1 MAQRQFRSDD
11 TSKWMEGFGN
21 GLDGDLTISSNT
33 TEAPIDSS
41 CSGTAGSYSLTA
53 TNASFAAGQLIL
65 IHKTRGNTTVTA
77 GSWELNK
84 ISSYVAGTITTTYP
98 LIYSYNDSGA
108 DQSQV
113 RVMKQYNNVTINNGI
128 TYTSKSWDKNVG
140 GIMAFFAKGTVSGVT
155 GGVIN
160 LNGNNANA
168 DGSGASGGA
177 STVGIGFQGGNGY
190 QGQAQAQAGE
200 GTAGDLV
207 QQLGANGNGGGGS
220 KANTGTNA
228 GGAGAAGGN
237 GTAGANGKSTS
248 GNGGSYGTG
257 GSAVGS
263 ASLVTMV
270 FGGGGGGGGNGATE
284 GNGANG
290 GGSGA
295 GIALIISNNIDLSGL
310 TINSK
315 GGTGSTGFRGGGGGA
330 GGSVLL
336 KCKTATLGTNKIVA
350 TGGNAGGNSTAGG
363 DGRIHI
369 DYKTSYTGTTNPTLD
384 ATNDT
389 QLDYPSSGGKFLY
402 NFV

>member
-11 TSKWMEGFGN
+11 TSKWLEGFGN
-21 GLDGDLTISSNT
+21 GLDGDLVISSNT
-33 TEAPIDSS
+33 TEAPIDAS
-41 CSGTAGSYSLTA
+41 CTGTAGTNTLSA
-53 TNASFAAGQLIL
+53 TNASFAAGQLII
-65 IHKTRGNTTVTA
+65 IHKTRGNTTTA
-77 GSWELNK
+77 AGNWELNK
-84 ISSYVAGTITTTYP
+84 IASYVAGTITTTYP
-98 LIYSYNDSGA
+98 LINTYNDSGA

-128 TYTSKSWDKNVG
+128 TYTAKSWNKDVG
-140 GIMAFFAKGTVSGVT
+140 GILAFFAKGTVQGAT
-155 GGVIN
+155 AGVIN
-160 LNGNNANA
+160 LNGNNASA

-177 STVGIGFQGGNGY
+177 SVVGVGFQGGNGY

-228 GGAGAAGGN
+228 GAAGAGGGN
-237 GTAGANGKSTS
+237 GTVGANGKCTA
-248 GNGGSYGTG
+248 GNCGSNGTG

-263 ASLVTMV
+263 ASLVTMDL
-270 FGGGGGGGGNGATE
+270 GGGGGGGGNGATE

-295 GIALIISNNIDLSGL
+295 GIALIIAQNIDLSSL

-363 DGRIHI
+363 DGRVHI

-384 ATNDT
+384 ATQDSS
-389 QLDYPSSGGKFLY
+389 LDYPSTGGQFLY
-402 NFV
+402 NFI